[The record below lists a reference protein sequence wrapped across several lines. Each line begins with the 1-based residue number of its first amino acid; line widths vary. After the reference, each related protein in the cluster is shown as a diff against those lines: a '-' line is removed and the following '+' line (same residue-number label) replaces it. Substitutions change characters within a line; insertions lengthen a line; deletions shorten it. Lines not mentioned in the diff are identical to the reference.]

1 MVRKL
6 MCIAATCIILLSV
19 SSIFA
24 GAATPYDGT
33 ISSTYLDIF
42 KQFDI
47 SPNDDYVFFR
57 SGQYEY
63 TMLVGDIDYSNN
75 NFTLNGNGKL
85 YTLVYNTGTGYGSNS
100 YYTRTVSD
108 VSTYTVTTGGK
119 LVYSNL
125 GDFPILSERG
135 DIYAYTSAFLLSV
148 IFLCS
153 VIGAVFGFVLRPRGT
168 STRGDDNRRHGR

>member
-6 MCIAATCIILLSV
+6 MCFAASCIILLSV
-19 SSIFA
+19 ATIYA
-24 GAATPYDGT
+24 GAVTPYDGT
-33 ISSTYLDIF
+33 ISSTYIDIF

-47 SPNDDYVFFR
+47 SINDDYVFFR
-57 SGQYEY
+57 SEQYQY
-63 TMLVGDIDYSNN
+63 TMLVGDIDYSNDT
-75 NFTLNGNGKL
+75 FTLNGNGKL
-85 YTLVYNTGTGYGSNS
+85 YTLVYNTGTGYGANT
-100 YYTRTVSD
+100 YYSRNVSD
-108 VSTYTVTTGGK
+108 VSSYSITTGGR

-153 VIGAVFGFVLRPRGT
+153 VVGAVFGFVLRPRGT
-168 STRGDDNRRHGR
+168 SDRGNVNKRNGG